1 MKFKSNRVGTILY
14 RLNHKQF
21 DYPRLFALFHS
32 RLKIQNTFIKA
43 YLSICLNKKH
53 IIYLLCYL
61 IENRNSMKNNQSC
74 IRVYADKVQID
85 NCREIIQ
92 SNEKSFGMLSNL
104 LALAGNEVRLKIL
117 FLLEEENEL
126 CPCDLS
132 DILGM
137 SIPAISQHLRKLK
150 DGNVVEG
157 RREGQTIFYSLKE
170 EQLSILRPFFRHIIN
185 NSIKEKV

>member
-1 MKFKSNRVGTILY
+1 
-14 RLNHKQF
+14 
-21 DYPRLFALFHS
+21 
-32 RLKIQNTFIKA
+32 
-43 YLSICLNKKH
+43 
-53 IIYLLCYL
+53 
-61 IENRNSMKNNQSC
+61 MKNNQSC

-92 SNEKSFGMLSNL
+92 ANEKSFGMLSSL

-157 RREGQTIFYSLKE
+157 RREGQTIFYSLIE
-170 EQLSILRPFFRHIIN
+170 EQLSILRPFFKHIIN